1 MNGSMQQLPHHT
13 SAQCCKRVQS
23 SLQQQHLNAE
33 PCRHHQSY
41 VRRLKEAL
49 RKAPELLEKDL
60 NQLMQAVGTVSIWH
74 PEADRDIRNQGGG
87 DGHWHATAP
96 FRHGLLI
103 IH

>member
-1 MNGSMQQLPHHT
+1 M
-13 SAQCCKRVQS
+13 
-23 SLQQQHLNAE
+23 QQQHLNAE

-74 PEADRDIRNQGGG
+74 PEADRDICNHGGG
-87 DGHWHATAP
+87 DGRATAP
-96 FRHGLLI
+96 FCNGILI
-103 IH
+103 VR